1 MNNPRRMKVSGID
14 ANIENL
20 INTLNDNMMMPFSSC
35 SGAMQD
41 HVRNGKVR
49 DCMGFGEV
57 HMLDTEVGRNFFAA
71 LIGNPNYELSIS
83 TTFQHEIYGNDVGG
97 VVLTMCYLNHDG
109 KGTQMVEKDLQ
120 DFLEG
125 RLVPRDENREAINC
139 LCDKCISRKIERGL
153 ESRVTIFNK
162 EEDGK
167 SDTIYGLEIK
177 SDRKNLSRVPVETI
191 ADEWTVIDVVAARH
205 FYTKDPSRIS
215 AVLDK
220 ALPQIAKLKHERV
233 QFLPGAGSPYTTPLM
248 KKARERINK
257 DKAPFEESLT
267 PKPEFECY
275 NIGVDDLLAFFGN
288 DDGEID

>member
-41 HVRNGKVR
+41 HVKKRKVI
-49 DCMGFGEV
+49 DCMGFGEII
-57 HMLDTEVGRNFFAA
+57 MLDTDMGRNFLAT
-71 LIGNPNYELSIS
+71 LIGNPNYELSMS
-83 TTFQHEIYGNDVGG
+83 NMFDHELYGNDVGG
-97 VVLTMCYLNHDG
+97 VTLKICYLNHDG
-109 KGTQMVEKDLQ
+109 NGTPMLEKDLQ

-125 RLVPRDENREAINC
+125 RLVPKKENRDAIDV
-139 LCDKCISRKIERGL
+139 LCDKCISRKLERGL
-153 ESRVTIFNK
+153 ESHVTIFNK

-167 SDTIYGLEIK
+167 RETIYGLEVK

-205 FYTKDPSRIS
+205 FYTQDPSRIS
-215 AVLDK
+215 TVLDK

-233 QFLPGAGSPYTTPLM
+233 QFFPGAGSPYITPIM
-248 KKARERINK
+248 RKARERMHR
-257 DKAPFEESLT
+257 DKASFEEALM
-267 PKPEFECY
+267 PQCGFETTS
-275 NIGVDDLLAFFGN
+275 VDIEDLLSIFGS